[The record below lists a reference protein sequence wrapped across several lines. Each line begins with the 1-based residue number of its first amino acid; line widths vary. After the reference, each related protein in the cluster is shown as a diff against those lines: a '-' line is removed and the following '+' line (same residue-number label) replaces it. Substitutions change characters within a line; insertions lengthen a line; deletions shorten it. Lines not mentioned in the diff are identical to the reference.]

1 MPAGPPRENLKT
13 DQKNNRKVRLL
24 ASDRSRILGFA
35 RGRAGARALSLVL
48 AHGGSF
54 ERKRTIVGK
63 RNRTLGAESVGV
75 SAYVERPCAF
85 PKLR

>member
-63 RNRTLGAESVGV
+63 GTEPWELSLSESRRMWNGRAR
-75 SAYVERPCAF
+75 SPS
-85 PKLR
+85 